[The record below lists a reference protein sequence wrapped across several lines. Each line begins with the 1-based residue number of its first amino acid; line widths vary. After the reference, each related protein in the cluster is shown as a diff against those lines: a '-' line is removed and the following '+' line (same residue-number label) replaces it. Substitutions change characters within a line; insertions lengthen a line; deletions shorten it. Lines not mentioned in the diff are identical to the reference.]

1 VYIPAFDEL
10 AGGDFFGGYF
20 GRAPRYRPDAL
31 RQDPRRILSIA
42 DLDEL
47 LHLEAIRPPYIR
59 VMKDGVMVPHLTFTE
74 ANRVQ
79 GADVTDTVIPELVYE
94 LLRNGATITWPA
106 LNHVRPNIRALTTSL
121 AARFATETNAT
132 AFLAPAGSRG
142 LNPQH
147 TFFDMFVI
155 QLHGTSGWTLWPRPA
170 ACRGDTRHYREGSL
184 GEPALAVTLRPGDVL
199 YVPWGA
205 PHLAVPGAPVSLHL
219 SVMLRVRLWS
229 DLLRLT
235 ARRLLADERYLRA
248 VVPNASELTG
258 QQLADTAALLAG
270 QLRQIDPKEEVRR
283 LIGIGRR
290 SPGSAYGDEFQVTAA
305 R

>member
-10 AGGDFFGGYF
+10 AGGDFLGSYF
-20 GRAPRYRPDAL
+20 GRAPRHRPDAL
-31 RQDPRRILSIA
+31 RQDPRQILSIA

-74 ANRVQ
+74 ANRAQ
-79 GADVTDTVIPELVYE
+79 GADVTDMVIPELVYE
-94 LLRNGATITWPA
+94 LLRDGATITWPA

-155 QLHGTSGWTLWPRPA
+155 QLDGINCWTLWPRPA
-170 ACRGDTRHYREGSL
+170 MCRGDTRHYREGSL
-184 GEPALAVTLRPGDVL
+184 GEPTLAVTLRPGDVL
-199 YVPWGA
+199 YVPWGT
-205 PHLAVPGAPVSLHL
+205 PHLAIPGAPVSLHL

-235 ARRLLADERYLRA
+235 TRRLLADERYLQA
-248 VVPNASELTG
+248 VVPHAGE
-258 QQLADTAALLAG
+258 LADPLAATAALLAG
-270 QLRQIDPKEEVRR
+270 QLREIDPKDEVRR

-290 SPGSAYGDEFQVTAA
+290 SQGSADGDGFQIAAA